1 LKKRPIQLLTSTLL
15 LALSLACVS
24 AFAQPPENRGNTEA
38 REDKHAQKFEEK
50 RHGNKSDDGR
60 YSQEERSW
68 DRDERSVNLEEAVIR
83 AIFRDQQRYIEP
95 TASLPP
101 GIRKNL
107 ARGKPLPPGIA
118 KRFDGRVRSSLPDY
132 PGYDWRQVGTDAV
145 LVDVTTG
152 VIEAI
157 IDNVLQ

>member
-1 LKKRPIQLLTSTLL
+1 MKKYPIQLLSSALL
-15 LALSLACVS
+15 FALSLTCAS
-24 AFAQPPENRGNTEA
+24 TFAQPPENRGNAEA
-38 REDKHAQKFEEK
+38 REGKHNQKFDEK
-50 RHGNKSDDGR
+50 RHGYKSDDGR
-60 YSQEERSW
+60 YSQEERSR
-68 DRDERSVNLEEAVIR
+68 DQDERSVNFEEAIIR

-145 LVDVTTG
+145 LIDVTTG